1 MAAKRPRFSGM
12 LHGLNSLGLARI
24 HSRADLGLRAMPTFS
39 ATELQP
45 SLILLSALLAGTS
58 FGLLC
63 HGLRKTCSQDTVSAI
78 GWWAASAITGSAGLL
93 SAQLLALCALS
104 LPGELGFQPRAL
116 VWTALATGAAVTL
129 MLGLHRLVR
138 HDSLR
143 LASTGLVFGLL
154 WGMLGQ
160 LGLHSLGQ
168 VPQAE
173 GGASGAGV
181 WGILSTALLP
191 MVLVG
196 LGAWL
201 GLWIV
206 FSPRWTRVGTVMM
219 RHVLAS
225 AVLGLVAGMSQ
236 DMFLSQ
242 QVFELQR
249 LSDNVGLLSLS
260 SVELIVAGG
269 GVAVLLGLF
278 GALVDLRSYGHNR
291 LLASSLSEANRRL
304 RDQAMSDP
312 LTRLPNRWAFEE
324 RLEQALVRLGDEQ
337 GSLAVLFID
346 LDGFKPINDS
356 FGHLAGD
363 AVLREIGARLQ
374 ASARKNVVVA
384 RIGGDEF
391 LMLAEQPGGQLGAA
405 RLARQALDAVAQPCM
420 LPNGVPVTL
429 SCSVGIVMA
438 PDHGPGQKL
447 IANADA
453 AMYAAKRAGGS
464 TFSFFDP
471 SMEHDAR
478 DQLQLQHDLRSALD
492 RSELE
497 LYYQPKIHTQSGQV
511 TGAEALVRWH
521 HPTRG
526 LVGPDQFIPIAERFG
541 LIGALGG
548 WVLDESCRQMRLWED
563 QGLRMR
569 VAINL
574 SAHQLRQDDLVER
587 VRSSLGRHRVDATL
601 LTCEITESVAM
612 EDTEIT
618 RRSLAH
624 LAKVG
629 ATVSIDDF
637 GTGYSSLSSL
647 RSLPAR
653 QLKIDRSFIADLDHS
668 PDARAIVHGIIS
680 LAHALDLQV
689 VAEGVET
696 ERQRDIL
703 LALECDELQ
712 GFLYAKPMPAAKLTL
727 WAMGDDTQFGDVD
740 FRSSMYADLAAAH

>member
-1 MAAKRPRFSGM
+1 
-12 LHGLNSLGLARI
+12 
-24 HSRADLGLRAMPTFS
+24 MPAVPVTD
-39 ATELQP
+39 LQP
-45 SLILLSALLAGTS
+45 SLILLSALLAGMS

-63 HGLRKTCSQDTVSAI
+63 HGLRKTRSHDTLTAL
-78 GWWAASAITGSAGLL
+78 GWWVAGAITTGTGLW

-104 LPGELGFQPRAL
+104 LPGEAGFQPSGLGLA
-116 VWTALATGAAVTL
+116 WLATTGGVML
-129 MLGLHRLVR
+129 MLGLQRLLR
-138 HDSLR
+138 HDGLR
-143 LASTGLVFGLL
+143 MASAALLFAMLWGLL
-154 WGMLGQ
+154 QQ
-160 LGLHSLGQ
+160 LGVQSLGHTPLGSAWQ
-168 VPQAE
+168 RLDNLPTLA
-173 GGASGAGV
+173 AM
-181 WGILSTALLP
+181 LLLP
-191 MVLVG
+191 MTLVG
-196 LGAWL
+196 VGAWL
-201 GLWIV
+201 ALWIV
-206 FSPRWTRVGTVMM
+206 FAQRWTGTGTVLM
-219 RHVLAS
+219 RHVLAG
-225 AVLGLVAGMSQ
+225 AVLGLFSGMAQ
-236 DMFLSQ
+236 DMALGQ
-242 QVFELQR
+242 QVFDR
-249 LSDNVGLLSLS
+249 AMLSDAVDLLSLS
-260 SVELIVAGG
+260 SVEMMVAGG
-269 GVAVLLGLF
+269 AVAVLLGLF
-278 GALVDLRSYGHNR
+278 GALVDLRAHGHNR

-304 RDQAMSDP
+304 RDQAMNDP

-324 RLEQALVRLGDEQ
+324 RLDEALAKLGDEP

-363 AVLREIGARLQ
+363 AVLREVGTRLQ

-438 PDHGPGQKL
+438 PEHGPGPKL

-497 LYYQPKIHTQSGQV
+497 LYYQPKIHAESGQV

-521 HPTRG
+521 HPSRG

-548 WVLDESCRQMRLWED
+548 WVLDESCRQMRLWQD

-587 VRSSLGRHRVDATL
+587 VRGALGRHRIDATL
-601 LTCEITESVAM
+601 LTFEITETVAM
-612 EDTEIT
+612 EDTDVT

-629 ATVSIDDF
+629 ATVAIDDF
-637 GTGYSSLSSL
+637 GTGYSSLS
-647 RSLPAR
+647 SLPAR

-703 LALECDELQ
+703 LALDCDELQ

-727 WAMGDDTQFGDVD
+727 WAMGDDTQFGDMD
-740 FRSSMYADLAAAH
+740 FRASIYGDLAAAH

>member
-1 MAAKRPRFSGM
+1 MEPLS
-12 LHGLNSLGLARI
+12 
-24 HSRADLGLRAMPTFS
+24 P
-39 ATELQP
+39 TELQP
-45 SLILLSALLAGTS
+45 SLILLSAVLSGMS
-58 FGLLC
+58 FGLLS
-63 HGLRKTCSQDTVSAI
+63 HGLRKTRSHDTVTAL
-78 GWWAASAITGSAGLL
+78 GWWVASAITASAGFW
-93 SAQLLALCALS
+93 SAQLMALCALA
-104 LPGELGFQPRAL
+104 LPWQAEFQARGLGWAWL
-116 VWTALATGAAVTL
+116 MTTAAVTL
-129 MLGLHRLVR
+129 MLGVNRLLHHETARLVMAAVLI
-138 HDSLR
+138 S
-143 LASTGLVFGLL
+143 LL
-154 WGMLGQ
+154 WSGLQQ
-160 LGLHSLGQ
+160 LGLASLGHRPQ
-168 VPQAE
+168 GGLWSAAMTMPALVP
-173 GGASGAGV
+173 
-181 WGILSTALLP
+181 TALLA
-191 MVLVG
+191 

-201 GLWIV
+201 GLWLV
-206 FSPRWTRVGTVMM
+206 FAERWTRTGTVLA
-219 RHVLAS
+219 RHVLAG
-225 AVLGLVAGMSQ
+225 ALFGLVAGMAQ
-236 DMFLSQ
+236 DMVLSQ
-242 QVFELQR
+242 QGFAANEAAPGA
-249 LSDNVGLLSLS
+249 DLLSLS
-260 SVELIVAGG
+260 TVEMIIAGG
-269 GVAVLLGLF
+269 GVALLLGLF
-278 GALVDLRSYGHNR
+278 GALVDLRAHGHNR
-291 LLASSLSEANRRL
+291 LLATSLNEANRRL

-324 RLEQALVRLGDEQ
+324 RLSEALARADDEP

-363 AVLREIGARLQ
+363 AVLRDIGQRLQ
-374 ASARKNVVVA
+374 AGARKNVVVA

-405 RLARQALDAVAQPCM
+405 RLARQVLEAVAQPCV
-420 LPNGVPVTL
+420 LPNGVNVTL
-429 SCSVGIVMA
+429 SCSVGIVMF
-438 PDHGPGQKL
+438 PDHGPNQKL

-492 RSELE
+492 RNELE
-497 LYYQPKIHTQSGQV
+497 LYYQPKVHGESGQV
-511 TGAEALVRWH
+511 TGAEALLRWH
-521 HPTRG
+521 HPQRG

-548 WVLDESCRQMRLWED
+548 WVLDECCRQMRLWQD

-587 VRSSLGRHRVDATL
+587 VRTALGRHLIDATL
-601 LTCEITESVAM
+601 LTFEITETVAM
-612 EDTEIT
+612 EDTDIT

-653 QLKIDRSFIADLDHS
+653 QLKIDRSFVSDLDRS
-668 PDARAIVHGIIS
+668 SDARAIVHGIIS
-680 LAHALDLQV
+680 MAHALDLQV

-712 GFLYAKPMPAAKLTL
+712 GFLFARPMPAAKLTL
-727 WAMGDDTQFGDVD
+727 WAMGDDTQFGEMD
-740 FRSSMYADLAAAH
+740 FRSSIYADISASA

>member
-1 MAAKRPRFSGM
+1 
-12 LHGLNSLGLARI
+12 
-24 HSRADLGLRAMPTFS
+24 MPCPHMPLLLS
-39 ATELQP
+39 TELQP
-45 SLILLSALLAGTS
+45 GLMLLSALLAGLS
-58 FGLLC
+58 FGLVC
-63 HGLRKTCSQDTVSAI
+63 HGLRKVRSQDTLTAV
-78 GWWAASAITGSAGLL
+78 GWWVATAITASAGLW
-93 SAQLLALCALS
+93 SAQLLALCALP
-104 LPGELGFQPRAL
+104 LPAEPGFQPRAL
-116 VWTALATGAAVTL
+116 VVAGLATVAAVTL
-129 MLGLHRLVR
+129 LLGLPRLLKHEALRGVSV
-138 HDSLR
+138 SL
-143 LASTGLVFGLL
+143 AFALL
-154 WGMLGQ
+154 WGLLGQ
-160 LGLHSLGQ
+160 LTLRSLGSAL
-168 VPQAE
+168 PTGDGSWQALLW
-173 GGASGAGV
+173 AAATGAG
-181 WGILSTALLP
+181 LP
-191 MVLVG
+191 MALVG
-196 LGAWL
+196 AGAWL
-201 GLWIV
+201 GLWLV
-206 FSPRWTRVGTVMM
+206 FSPRWLHTGTVLM
-219 RHVLAS
+219 RHVLAGT
-225 AVLGLVAGMSQ
+225 VLGLVAGMSQ
-236 DMFLSQ
+236 DMVLSQ
-242 QVFELQR
+242 QVIDLR
-249 LSDNVGLLSLS
+249 RVLPDAALLSLT
-260 SVELIVAGG
+260 SVEMVVAAG

-278 GALVDLRSYGHNR
+278 GALVDLRAHGHNR
-291 LLASSLSEANRRL
+291 LLATSLSEANRRL

-324 RLEQALVRLGDEQ
+324 RLDEALARLGDED

-363 AVLREIGARLQ
+363 AVLREVGARLQ
-374 ASARKNVVVA
+374 AGARKNVVVA

-405 RLARQALDAVAQPCM
+405 RLARQALDAVAQPCV

-478 DQLQLQHDLRSALD
+478 DQLQLQHDLRSALE

-497 LYYQPKIHTQSGQV
+497 LYFQPKIDAQSGQV

-521 HPTRG
+521 HPARG

-548 WVLDESCRQMRLWED
+548 WVLEESCRQMRAWQD

-574 SAHQLRQDDLVER
+574 SAHQLRQDDLVDR
-587 VRSSLGRHRVDATL
+587 VRSALGRHLIDATL
-601 LTCEITESVAM
+601 LTFEITETVAM
-612 EDTEIT
+612 EDTEVT

-629 ATVSIDDF
+629 ATVAIDDF

-647 RSLPAR
+647 RRLPAR
-653 QLKIDRSFIADLDHS
+653 QLKIDRSFVSDLDHS

-680 LAHALDLQV
+680 LAHALDLRV

-712 GFLYAKPMPAAKLTL
+712 GYLYAKPMPAAKLTL
-727 WAMGDDTQFGDVD
+727 WAMGDDTQFGDLD
-740 FRSSMYADLAAAH
+740 FRASMYGDLAAAH